1 MAGHSILPIG
11 QFPCVPLAGWNIQ
24 MFSAPGPAPVA
35 LVPKLKEI
43 VKQSREAYAQYCF
56 RGIQRCSLCVANNLK
71 SPGPIWSQE
80 NIFVPGLDV
89 VYLAPGG
96 IPHYLEAHS
105 YLPPLEFVEAVLLC
119 PDCRTDEYRLRLR
132 QPITALTPH
141 CKIKEAYLDILRRE
155 LGNVSLARNTSAE
168 KLTASSLRAPLSPPL
183 VTQAPV

>member
-1 MAGHSILPIG
+1 MYIADLDICRYHGGPFDPANWS
-11 QFPCVPLAGWNIQ
+11 VPLRAVGWLEHPNV
-24 MFSAPGPAPVA
+24 FSTGLAPVA

-119 PDCRTDEYRLRLR
+119 PDCRTDQYRLRLR
-132 QPITALTPH
+132 AANH
-141 CKIKEAYLDILRRE
+141 GFA
-155 LGNVSLARNTSAE
+155 
-168 KLTASSLRAPLSPPL
+168 PPL
-183 VTQAPV
+183 QD